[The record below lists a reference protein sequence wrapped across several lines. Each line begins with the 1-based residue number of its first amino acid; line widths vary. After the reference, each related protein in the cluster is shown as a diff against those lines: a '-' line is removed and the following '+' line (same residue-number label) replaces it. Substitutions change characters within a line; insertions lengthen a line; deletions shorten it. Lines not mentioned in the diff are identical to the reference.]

1 MGINEK
7 ELIIA
12 LNKSA
17 YWLTKGDWG
26 LSDDLVGGAML
37 YYVANPSKFKNQNF
51 INRIKLL
58 RNKMKWLKIDY
69 HRKNKKIEPL
79 VDLKGKEIDIP
90 DKQNNLEEEI
100 DKKLNLIK
108 VKKIINKMDEICRDI
123 LLLMDRNTNDE
134 ISSMLNI
141 KLGTVLSRKHNCMKK
156 LIRIL
161 A

>member
-17 YWLTKGDWG
+17 FWLTKGNWA

-37 YYVANPSKFKNQNF
+37 YRATNPNKFKNQNF
-51 INRIKLL
+51 INTIKLL
-58 RNKMKWLKIDY
+58 TNKMKWLKNDY

-100 DKKLNLIK
+100 DKKLKAIK
-108 VKKIINKMDEICRDI
+108 AKEIISKMDEICREI
-123 LLLMDRNTNDE
+123 LQLFIDNTTDE
-134 ISSMLNI
+134 ISSILKI
-141 KLGTVLSRKHNCMKK
+141 KPGTVLSRKHNCMKK